1 MGVDRRRFLGAVG
14 VGAGLLMTEGAARA
28 DRPEHGSRAEVAAY
42 LGTYT
47 SWPGGGTGIGLG
59 VYDGAT
65 GRLRATGVVPGVPN
79 PSFVIVEGRRLYAVN
94 EQSDGAVT
102 ALEVGADGVPKVV
115 NSQPT
120 GGADPCH
127 LALHRGFLLSANYS
141 SGSVSVHPVRPDGGL
156 GERTDLV
163 VHEGSGPDPERQEG
177 PHAHQVLSDP
187 AGEFVLAVDLGTDS
201 VYSYALS
208 DQGKLT
214 SVGVARLHAGAGPRH
229 LAFHPSGK
237 FAYIANELDS
247 TIVVAAYD
255 GGVLTPGPKVSTL
268 PAGAPT
274 TPRNYPAEILVSPDG
289 RYVYLSNRG
298 HDSVAVFAVERG
310 GAELR
315 LVEATP
321 VGGRF
326 PRHITLDAAGR
337 FLLAANQNSGTVTTF
352 AVDRSTGK
360 LRQVGTV
367 DSPVPVCVALKG

>member
-1 MGVDRRRFLGAVG
+1 M
-14 VGAGLLMTEGAARA
+14 LMTEGVAGAEEGGA
-28 DRPEHGSRAEVAAY
+28 GGSRAEVRVY

-59 VYDGAT
+59 AYDTAT
-65 GRLRATGVVPGVPN
+65 GGLRVTGVVEDVPN
-79 PSFVIVEGRRLYAVN
+79 PSFVIAAGRRVYAVN
-94 EQSDGAVT
+94 EQSDGGVT
-102 ALEVGADGVPKVV
+102 ALAVGPDGVPKVI
-115 NSQPT
+115 NSQST

-127 LALHRGFLLSANYS
+127 LALHKGFLLSANYS

-156 GERTDLV
+156 GERTDLA
-163 VHEGSGPDPERQEG
+163 VHRGAGPDPDRQEA
-177 PHAHQVLSDP
+177 PHAHQVLPDP
-187 AGEFVLAVDLGTDS
+187 TGEFVLAVDLGTDS
-201 VYSYALS
+201 VYSYRLS

-214 SVGVARLHAGAGPRH
+214 PAGTARVHAGAGPRH

-255 GGVLTPGPKVSTL
+255 RGALKPGQKVSTL

-274 TPRNYPAEILVSPDG
+274 TPRNYPAEILVSADG
-289 RYVYLSNRG
+289 RFAYLSNRG

-310 GAELR
+310 GAALR

-321 VGGRF
+321 VGGKF
-326 PRHITLDAAGR
+326 PRHITLDATGR
-337 FLLAANQNSGTVTTF
+337 FLLAANQNSDNITTF
-352 AVDRSTGK
+352 AVDRATGK

-367 DSPVPVCVALKG
+367 DAPIPVCVALKG